1 MKRLLAVLRAGI
13 GLLLVAL
20 FVSGCSLVN
29 NSSGAQSPS
38 IPSTTTAA
46 GAELGRIVT
55 AESID
60 TANHNAPVNETS
72 TFNKLDQTIYAVVE
86 AQRIDPGTTMFAR
99 WSRDGKPFEDS
110 TEIKAD
116 KQYQNTYIEFHLE
129 PTNKAIDPGNYT
141 VQVFVNGNPAKQA
154 DFTVQ

>member
-1 MKRLLAVLRAGI
+1 MKRFLVFLRATV
-13 GLLLVAL
+13 GLLLVVL
-20 FVSGCSLVN
+20 VVSGCSLLN
-29 NSSGAQSPS
+29 NGSSAQSPS
-38 IPSTTTAA
+38 TTTS

-72 TFNKLDQTIYAVVE
+72 TFNSLDQAIYAVVE

-110 TEIKAD
+110 EEIKAD
-116 KQYQNTYIEFHLE
+116 KQYQNTYVEFHLE

-154 DFTVQ
+154 DFTVE